1 MAEITASKKARYLEK
16 TGENTY
22 EEKYFTTIV
31 EQIKA
36 EAAIAGQV
44 AGASLS
50 TILTSIYNLAKNSGV
65 TSVTVGSGSKETGD
79 VTITL
84 AKLGTVAITQDQVN
98 QINTNKSNITKAQ
111 NRADAAYSL
120 AQGRSRGVSFE
131 TVDSMKEALKS
142 ASNSEYKV
150 GDQLFIKA
158 TNVPDYWISGILST
172 NTGETGYYEIAEL
185 ETQKVDLSNY
195 ATKEEVAAVQ
205 EEAEAAQTAANQA
218 QSTADTAKST
228 ANTANS
234 TATANKTSITNIT
247 NGTTAVGKA
256 NQLTNSRNIK
266 LTGDAT
272 GSAAFNGSADASINV
287 TLSNTGVAAGVYS
300 AVQVDA
306 KGRVL
311 KGQQMVAF
319 ATSMSDTTLNNLA
332 IGGIAIVDA

>member
-36 EAAIAGQV
+36 EAAIAGQA

-84 AKLGTVAITQDQVN
+84 AKLGTVAITQEQVN

-131 TVDSMKEALKS
+131 TVASMKEALKS

-150 GDQLFIKA
+150 GDQLFIKEV
-158 TNVPDYWISGILST
+158 NVPDYWISGVLST

-205 EEAEAAQTAANQA
+205 EDADAAQTAANQA
-218 QSTADTAKST
+218 QSTA
-228 ANTANS
+228 NTANS
-234 TATANKTSITNIT
+234 TANANKTSITNIT

-266 LTGDAT
+266 LAGDAT
-272 GSAAFNGSADASINV
+272 GSAAFNGTADASINV

>member
-65 TSVTVGSGSKETGD
+65 TSIIVGSGSKETGD

-84 AKLGTVAITQDQVN
+84 DKLGTVAITQDQVN

-120 AQGRSRGVSFE
+120 AQGRSRGVSFD
-131 TVDSMKEALKS
+131 TISSMKETLKS

-158 TNVPDYWISGILST
+158 TNVPDYWISGVLST
-172 NTGETGYYEIAEL
+172 NTGETGYYEISEL

-195 ATKEEVAAVQ
+195 ATKSELEAVQ

-234 TATANKTSITNIT
+234 TANANKTSITNIT

-266 LTGDAT
+266 LIGDAT
-272 GSAAFNGSADASINV
+272 GSATFNGSADASINV